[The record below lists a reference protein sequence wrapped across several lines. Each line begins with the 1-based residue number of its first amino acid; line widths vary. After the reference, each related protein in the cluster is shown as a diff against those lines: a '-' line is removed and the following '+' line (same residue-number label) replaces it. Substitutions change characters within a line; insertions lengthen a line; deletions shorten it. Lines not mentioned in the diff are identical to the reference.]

1 VRIAGSKLT
10 ITPPK
15 ANTPEAAEVF
25 ATRLYDMLPLVRIT
39 DLLAEVDHW
48 TGLSARFTHLRTG
61 LPADDTR
68 VVLTAVLADATN
80 LGLTRMAEVCN
91 IATYSHLVWTAGW
104 HLSEEN
110 YRQALATVVNAQQ
123 NQPLAACFGDGTAS
137 SSDGVLFLTA
147 GHGEA
152 AGSYN
157 AKAGRDPALS
167 IYSHI
172 SDRYAPFHAK
182 MIPPHGEAPHVID
195 GLLYHEA
202 DLTPSTHHTDGGY
215 VDISPP

>member
-1 VRIAGSKLT
+1 
-10 ITPPK
+10 
-15 ANTPEAAEVF
+15 
-25 ATRLYDMLPLVRIT
+25 
-39 DLLAEVDHW
+39 
-48 TGLSARFTHLRTG
+48 
-61 LPADDTR
+61 
-68 VVLTAVLADATN
+68 
-80 LGLTRMAEVCN
+80 
-91 IATYSHLVWTAGW
+91 
-104 HLSEEN
+104 LSEEN

-202 DLTPSTHHTDGGY
+202 DLTPSIHHTDGGGVSDHVFGLMHLLGFRFAPRIPNLTERKLY
-215 VDISPP
+215 IFGKADTWPMLAPFIAGKVNETLVEAHWDNLLRLAASVRTGVVSASLILQRLSAYPRQNGLALALREVGRINGRC